1 MENEKK
7 ILLLRKMIK
16 IRLFEEKVAAYKMD
30 NKIEGPVHTRIGE
43 EAIDAGVCSAL
54 SSQDHFIGTW
64 RSHGHMIARGANI
77 NSLMAEIFGK
87 KTGFNGGKG
96 GSMHVCDSSIGSL
109 GASAIVGSGFGI
121 ACGAAFA
128 SRYKND
134 GNISCVFFGD
144 GASNE
149 GTFSECMN
157 LASTWKLPVL
167 FFLENNGFAITTPLS
182 HTSVSQDLFHRAE
195 PFGIRSKQIDGQ
207 NVEEIYNNVKWA
219 ITIIKEGNGPVLLEA
234 KTYRFQEH
242 QEGSYYAK
250 LADVGYRNKH
260 LVDYWKENMDPIKL
274 YSKKLLT
281 EKNITIDELDNIN
294 KEEKYNVEKAISFA
308 ESSPFPLA
316 EEANSNV
323 FIQQTSK

>member
-1 MENEKK
+1 MDNAKK
-7 ILLLRKMIK
+7 ISLLRKMIK
-16 IRLFEEKVAAYKMD
+16 IRSFEEKVAEYKMD

-54 SSQDHFIGTW
+54 SSQDYFIGTW

-77 NSLMAEIFGK
+77 NSLMAELFGK

-96 GSMHVCDSSIGSL
+96 GSMHVCDSSIGSI

-219 ITIIKEGNGPVLLEA
+219 ITLIKEGNGPVLLEA

-250 LADVGYRNKH
+250 LADVGYRDKH

-281 EKNITIDELDNIN
+281 EKIITIDELDNIN

-308 ESSPFPLA
+308 ETSPFPLA
-316 EEANSNV
+316 EEAYNNV
-323 FIQQTSK
+323 FI

>member
-1 MENEKK
+1 MENFKK
-7 ILLLRKMIK
+7 ISLLRKMIK
-16 IRLFEEKVAAYKMD
+16 IRLFEEKVAEYKMD

-54 SSQDHFIGTW
+54 SQQDHFLGTW

-128 SRYKND
+128 SLYKND
-134 GNISCVFFGD
+134 GKISCIFFGD

-157 LASTWKLPVL
+157 LASTWKLPLL
-167 FFLENNGFAITTPLS
+167 FLLENNGFAITTPLVQA
-182 HTSVSQDLFHRAE
+182 SVSQDLFHRAE
-195 PFGIRSKQIDGQ
+195 PFGIYSKQIDGQ
-207 NVEEIYNNVKWA
+207 NVEEIYYNVKLA
-219 ITIIKEGNGPVLLEA
+219 ITHIKEGKGPVLLEA
-234 KTYRFQEH
+234 KTFRFHEH
-242 QEGSYYAK
+242 QEGAYYAK
-250 LADVGYRNKH
+250 LADVGYRDKQLVEYWRENK
-260 LVDYWKENMDPIKL
+260 DPIKL
-274 YSKKLLT
+274 YSKKLLAEKTITT
-281 EKNITIDELDNIN
+281 EELDHIN
-294 KEEKYNVEKAISFA
+294 KEEKIDVDNAIRYA
-308 ESSPFPLA
+308 ETSPLPSNEDA
-316 EEANSNV
+316 YRNV
-323 FIQQTSK
+323 FI

>member
-1 MENEKK
+1 MEDIDK
-7 ILLLRKMIK
+7 ISLLRKMIK
-16 IRLFEEKVAAYKMD
+16 IRSFEEKVAEYKMD

-54 SSQDHFIGTW
+54 SPQDHFLGTW

-128 SRYKND
+128 SLYKND
-134 GNISCVFFGD
+134 GKISCIFFGD

-157 LASTWKLPVL
+157 LASTWKLPLL
-167 FFLENNGFAITTPLS
+167 FLLENNGFAITTPLVQA
-182 HTSVSQDLFHRAE
+182 SVSQDLFHRAE
-195 PFGIRSKQIDGQ
+195 PFGIYSKQIDGQ
-207 NVEEIYNNVKWA
+207 NVEEIYKNVKLA
-219 ITIIKEGNGPVLLEA
+219 ITHIKGGNGPVLLEA
-234 KTYRFQEH
+234 KTFRFQEH

-250 LADVGYRNKH
+250 LADVGYRDKQ
-260 LVDYWKENMDPIKL
+260 LVEYWKENKDPIKL
-274 YSKKLLT
+274 YSKQLLA
-281 EKNITIDELDNIN
+281 EKTITTYELDRII
-294 KEEKYNVEKAISFA
+294 KEEKRNVDDAIRYA
-308 ESSPFPLA
+308 ETSPFPSIEDA
-316 EEANSNV
+316 YSNV
-323 FIQQTSK
+323 FI